1 MSNKYGG
8 LNSNTIK
15 NWYPPPS
22 PFFCFWTAPGIHH
35 FQEIWPKQHLQS
47 CLNWTVFT
55 HRTLWV
61 PHHNAPSVFQAL
73 INGILWD
80 MINRIV
86 FVYLGDIQI
95 FKDMGGEHPSHS
107 GWTPAPTGDIC
118 QSWKVGVLYFH
129 SFLPGIHCG
138 WREPWDGS
146 SEGFRHLHL
155 DYAWELEAGAAF
167 SQLFYRCFIQNY
179 STMAAPLT
187 ALTSAKV
194 SFWWISLSREGFLT
208 LKAHSCPLPSS
219 RCLTLP

>member
-8 LNSNTIK
+8 LNNNTIK
-15 NWYPPPS
+15 NWYPPPP

-61 PHHNAPSVFQAL
+61 TGLFLSTWVTFWSSRTWEEHIHHTQAEL
-73 INGILWD
+73 QHLQETYVKAEKWE
-80 MINRIV
+80 
-86 FVYLGDIQI
+86 FYT
-95 FKDMGGEHPSHS
+95 S
-107 GWTPAPTGDIC
+107 
-118 QSWKVGVLYFH
+118 

-138 WREPWDGS
+138 WREPWDRS

-187 ALTSAKV
+187 VPDLCQ
-194 SFWWISLSREGFLT
+194 SFLLMNF
-208 LKAHSCPLPSS
+208 P
-219 RCLTLP
+219 

>member
-8 LNSNTIK
+8 LNNNTIK

-61 PHHNAPSVFQAL
+61 TGLFLSTWVTFWSSRTWEEHIHHTQAEL
-73 INGILWD
+73 QHLQETYVKAEKWECYTST
-80 MINRIV
+80 V
-86 FVYLGDIQI
+86 
-95 FKDMGGEHPSHS
+95 
-107 GWTPAPTGDIC
+107 
-118 QSWKVGVLYFH
+118 
-129 SFLPGIHCG
+129 SFLGYIVAEGNLEIDPVKVSAISTWTMPENWKLVQHFLSFSTVVSF
-138 WREPWDGS
+138 RTIAPW
-146 SEGFRHLHL
+146 
-155 DYAWELEAGAAF
+155 
-167 SQLFYRCFIQNY
+167 QL
-179 STMAAPLT
+179 PLLY
-187 ALTSAKV
+187 LTSAKV

-219 RCLTLP
+219 RCLTLS